1 MAGVTPS
8 EDFFTGNGACPPPK
22 ILDVR
27 DSSIDFLL
35 SNVRLGDNP
44 SDGLP
49 MPADD
54 NGLAALHLIE

>member
-8 EDFFTGNGACPPPK
+8 ENFFAGNGACLPPK

-27 DSSIDFLL
+27 DSSIDLLL

-44 SDGLP
+44 SDGLAT
-49 MPADD
+49 PADD
-54 NGLAALHLIE
+54 NGLAALHLI

>member
-8 EDFFTGNGACPPPK
+8 ENFFAGNGSCLLAK
-22 ILDVR
+22 FLDVL

-35 SNVRLGDNP
+35 SNVRLRDNP
-44 SDGLP
+44 SDGLAV
-49 MPADD
+49 PAND